1 MSAAKVDL
9 GRRLFYDTRL
19 SGNQTYACASCHQ
32 QARAFTDGLDRA
44 VGSTGGRHARGTM
57 TLANVAYN
65 ATFGW
70 ANDTV
75 RSLEDQMAGPM
86 FNEHPIEMGM
96 AGRDGVILARFD
108 TAADRARFQ
117 AAFPD
122 TTTPVSLGHI
132 VKAIACFERTLIAGN
147 TPLDR
152 YLYRDDRTA
161 LTAAAQRG
169 MKLFFSERLR
179 CSECHAGFNLSGA
192 TTFEG
197 GDAPDVAFHNVGLYN
212 NDGLGAY
219 PAIDQGLFS
228 ISHRPADMGR
238 FRAPTLRNVAVTA
251 PYMHD
256 GSLPTLDAV
265 LDHYSRGGV
274 DGPLK
279 SDRIKGFT
287 LDDGERRDVLAF
299 LGGLTDEGFLTK
311 PEFGPPRN

>member
-1 MSAAKVDL
+1 
-9 GRRLFYDTRL
+9 
-19 SGNQTYACASCHQ
+19 
-32 QARAFTDGLDRA
+32 
-44 VGSTGGRHARGTM
+44 
-57 TLANVAYN
+57 
-65 ATFGW
+65 
-70 ANDTV
+70 
-75 RSLEDQMAGPM
+75 
-86 FNEHPIEMGM
+86 
-96 AGRDGVILARFD
+96 
-108 TAADRARFQ
+108 
-117 AAFPD
+117 
-122 TTTPVSLGHI
+122 
-132 VKAIACFERTLIAGN
+132 
-147 TPLDR
+147 
-152 YLYRDDRTA
+152 
-161 LTAAAQRG
+161 